1 MKNKIL
7 ALLLVGGMFTAC
19 TDNFEKF
26 NTQDGAYTPDKQEM
40 DFAVN
45 TMYFPSIQQGIYFND
60 PAAGGTDWTF
70 QIIQNLN
77 ADMFSGYY
85 HDMMSNFLSYNS
97 CYNLNDGWNSS
108 NWTYTYQY
116 TVSAINKT
124 EVANK
129 DYKHFSGLTKILKV
143 ATLHRLT
150 DIYGGLLY
158 SDFTTY
164 IPQSQE
170 DVYKAMFKDI
180 DDAIDLI
187 DKALAE
193 GVEEDIFAKEDI
205 LMQQGNRTLSAWCR
219 WANSLRLRLAIRVSN
234 VDKTLAETEAKKAFN
249 DKYGLIETNE
259 QGVFVSTEKGFKNPI
274 GTIGLGWGEVL
285 ASANMESI
293 LTGYD
298 DPRTTKFFLPAAGG
312 TPKDTDGKDMENFI
326 PQFDYQG
333 KIKGIP
339 MGLGDKKNIPG
350 GNNAYKFHS
359 LAATKVEDSAPLM
372 TAAEVW
378 FLRAE
383 AALRGFSS
391 ENVKQCYEKGV
402 TLSLIQW
409 GVGDKAAEYL
419 ASEAKPIDYKDVFD
433 SKCDMPAASTI
444 TPKWDDAAAN
454 EEKLERI
461 ITQKWLAVFPEGCEA
476 WTEQR
481 RTGYPKLFKVLNNVS
496 NNTIDTDIMIRRLP
510 YPSNLKTD
518 QPELYKQLLDNLGG
532 ADTGGTRLWWD
543 AGKNNF

>member
-1 MKNKIL
+1 MKNKIF
-7 ALLLVGGMFTAC
+7 ALLLIGGVFTAC

-26 NTQDGAYTPDKQEM
+26 NTQNGAYTEDKQVM
-40 DFAVN
+40 DFAAN

-77 ADMFSGYY
+77 VDMFSGYF
-85 HDMMSNFLSYNS
+85 HDMASKFFPNNS

-116 TVSAINKT
+116 TVAALNKSEAINT
-124 EVANK
+124 
-129 DYKHFSGLTKILKV
+129 DFKHYLGINKILKV
-143 ATLHRLT
+143 ATLHRLA
-150 DIYGGLLY
+150 DVYGGLLY
-158 SDFTTY
+158 SDFTTFV
-164 IPQSQE
+164 PQKQE
-170 DVYKAMFKDI
+170 DVYKAMFQDL
-180 DDAIDLI
+180 DDAINLI
-187 DKALAE
+187 DQALAE
-193 GVEEDIFAKEDI
+193 GISEDAFAGHDI

-234 VDKTLAETEAKKAFN
+234 SNKVLAEAEAKKAFN
-249 DKYGLIETNE
+249 AKHGLIENNGE
-259 QGVFVSTEKGFKNPI
+259 GVFVSTEKGYKNPL
-274 GTIGLGWGEVL
+274 GTIGLSWWEVD

-293 LTGYD
+293 LTGYN
-298 DPRTTKFFLPAAGG
+298 DPRTTKFFTPAVGG
-312 TPKDTDGKDMENFI
+312 TPTDEDGKEMANFI
-326 PQFDYQG
+326 PKFDYKG

-339 MGLGDKKNIPG
+339 MGLGDDKNIPA
-350 GNNAYKFHS
+350 GNNAYKFH
-359 LAATKVEDSAPLM
+359 ARGTMKVEDHCPLM

-378 FLRAE
+378 LLRAE

-402 TLSLIQW
+402 TLSFNQW
-409 GVGDKAAEYL
+409 GVGAQATDYL
-419 ASEAKPIDYKDVFD
+419 ASETKPIDYKDVFD
-433 SKCDMPAASTI
+433 PSCNMTAASAI
-444 TPKWDDAAAN
+444 TPKWDDTVGN

-461 ITQKWLAVFPEGCEA
+461 ITQKWLAIFPEGCEA
-476 WTEQR
+476 WAEQR
-481 RTGYPKLFKVLNNVS
+481 RTGYPKLFKVLNNAS
-496 NNTIDTDIMIRRLP
+496 NGAIDTNIMVRRLP
-510 YPSNLKTD
+510 YPASLKTD

>member
-1 MKNKIL
+1 MRNKIF
-7 ALLLVGGMFTAC
+7 ALLLVGSALTAC

-26 NTQDGAYTPDKQEM
+26 NTQDGAYTPDKQIM
-40 DFAVN
+40 DFAAN

-77 ADMFSGYY
+77 ADMFSGYF
-85 HDMMSNFLSYNS
+85 HDMKSDFLPNNS

-116 TVSAINKT
+116 TVSAINKA
-124 EVANK
+124 EAINA
-129 DYKHFSGLTKILKV
+129 DYKHFLGLNKILKV

-150 DIYGGLLY
+150 DVYGGLLY

-164 IPQSQE
+164 VPQKQE

-193 GVEEDIFAKEDI
+193 GIAEDIFAGQDI

-234 VDKTLAETEAKKAFN
+234 TDKALAETEAKKALS
-249 DKYGLIETNE
+249 DKHGLIETNG
-259 QGVFVSTEKGFKNPI
+259 QGVFVSTEKGFKNPL
-274 GTIGLGWGEVL
+274 GTIGLGWTEVF

-293 LTGYD
+293 LVGYN
-298 DPRTTKFFLPAAGG
+298 DPRTEKFFSPAVGG
-312 TPKDTDGKDMENFI
+312 TPVDGKGNTYENFI
-326 PQFDYQG
+326 PRFDYKGQ
-333 KIKGIP
+333 IKGIP
-339 MGLGDKKNIPG
+339 MGLGDKKNIPAK
-350 GNNAYKFHS
+350 NDAYKLHARS
-359 LAATKVEDSAPLM
+359 TMKVEDACPLM

-391 ENVKQCYEKGV
+391 ENVKQCYERGV
-402 TLSLIQW
+402 TLSLTQW
-409 GVGDKAAEYL
+409 GVGDKATEYL
-419 ASEAKPIDYKDVFD
+419 ASEGKPIDYKDVFD
-433 SKCDMPAASTI
+433 SSCDMTAVSTI
-444 TPKWDDAAAN
+444 TPKWDDAAGN

-476 WTEQR
+476 WAEQR
-481 RTGYPKLFKVLNNVS
+481 RTGYPKLFKVLNNAS
-496 NNTIDTDIMIRRLP
+496 KGTIDTDIMIRRLP
-510 YPSNLKTD
+510 YPASLKTD